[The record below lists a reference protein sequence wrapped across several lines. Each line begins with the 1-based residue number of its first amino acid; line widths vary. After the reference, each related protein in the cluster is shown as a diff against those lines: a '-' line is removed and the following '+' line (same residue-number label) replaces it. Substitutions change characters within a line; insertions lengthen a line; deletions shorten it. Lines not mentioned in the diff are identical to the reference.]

1 MINVEEISELVAS
14 IKSEGKIVCELI
26 IRTDEVPDKITNETP
41 LVLSV
46 WRGRTSPDGK
56 QMQLQRMTVIKCNDV
71 TNYKDKILEV
81 FTAKNVATLTGLQLS
96 DKDLN
101 KMLEDLKVL
110 ISCNNFGV
118 YADSFDWEEGEVES
132 DEENFEDELDLD
144 DEDLDGLD
152 DLLN

>member
-1 MINVEEISELVAS
+1 MVNVEEISELVAS
-14 IKSEGKIVCELI
+14 IKVEGKIVCELI
-26 IRTDEVPDKITNETP
+26 IRTDEVPDSITNETP

-56 QMQLQRMTVIKCNDV
+56 QMQLQRMTIIKCNDA

-96 DKDLN
+96 DEDLN
-101 KMLEDLKVL
+101 KMLEGLKVL

-118 YADSFDWEEGEVES
+118 YADSFDWEEGEVENTDFS
-132 DEENFEDELDLD
+132 DEMDLD
-144 DEDLDGLD
+144 DEDLEGLD

>member
-1 MINVEEISELVAS
+1 MVNVEEISELVAS
-14 IKSEGKIVCELI
+14 IKVEGKVVCELI
-26 IRTDEVPDKITNETP
+26 IRTDEVPDNITNETP

-56 QMQLQRMTVIKCNDV
+56 QMQLQRMTIIKCNDV

-96 DKDLN
+96 DEDLN

-118 YADSFDWEEGEVES
+118 YADSFEWEEGEVES
-132 DEENFEDELDLD
+132 TDFSDEMDLD
-144 DEDLDGLD
+144 DEDLEGLD

>member
-1 MINVEEISELVAS
+1 MVNVEEISELVAS
-14 IKSEGKIVCELI
+14 IKVEGKIVCELI
-26 IRTDEVPDKITNETP
+26 IRTDEVPDNITNETP

-56 QMQLQRMTVIKCNDV
+56 QMQLQRMTIIKCNDV

-96 DKDLN
+96 DEDLN

-118 YADSFDWEEGEVES
+118 YADSFEWEEGEVES
-132 DEENFEDELDLD
+132 ADFSDEMDLD
-144 DEDLDGLD
+144 DEDLEGLD

>member
-1 MINVEEISELVAS
+1 MVNVEEISELVAS
-14 IKSEGKIVCELI
+14 IKVEGKIVCELI
-26 IRTDEVPDKITNETP
+26 IRTDEVPDSITNETP

-56 QMQLQRMTVIKCNDV
+56 QMQLQRMTIIKCNDV

-96 DKDLN
+96 DEDLN

-118 YADSFDWEEGEVES
+118 YADSFEWEEGEVENTDFS
-132 DEENFEDELDLD
+132 DEMDLD
-144 DEDLDGLD
+144 DEDLEGLD

>member
-1 MINVEEISELVAS
+1 MVNVEEISELVAS
-14 IKSEGKIVCELI
+14 IKVEGKIVCELI
-26 IRTDEVPDKITNETP
+26 IRTDEVPDNITNDTP

-56 QMQLQRMTVIKCNDV
+56 QMQLQRMTIIKCNDV

-96 DKDLN
+96 DEDLN

-118 YADSFDWEEGEVES
+118 YADSFEWEEGEVES
-132 DEENFEDELDLD
+132 TDFSDEMDLD
-144 DEDLDGLD
+144 DEDLEGLD

>member
-1 MINVEEISELVAS
+1 MVNVEEISELVAS
-14 IKSEGKIVCELI
+14 IKVEGKIVCELI
-26 IRTDEVPDKITNETP
+26 IRTDEVPDNITNDTP

-56 QMQLQRMTVIKCNDV
+56 QMQLQRMTIIKCNDV
-71 TNYKDKILEV
+71 ANYKDKILEV

-96 DKDLN
+96 DEDLN

-118 YADSFDWEEGEVES
+118 YADSFEWEEGEVES
-132 DEENFEDELDLD
+132 TDFSDEMDLD

>member
-1 MINVEEISELVAS
+1 MVNVEEISELVAS
-14 IKSEGKIVCELI
+14 IIVEGKIVCELI
-26 IRTDEVPDKITNETP
+26 IRTDEVPDNITNETP

-46 WRGRTSPDGK
+46 WRGRTSQDGK
-56 QMQLQRMTVIKCNDV
+56 QMQLQRMTIIKCNDV

-81 FTAKNVATLTGLQLS
+81 FTAKNVATLTGLKLS
-96 DKDLN
+96 DEDLN

-118 YADSFDWEEGEVES
+118 YADSFEWEEGEVES
-132 DEENFEDELDLD
+132 TDFSDEMDLD
-144 DEDLDGLD
+144 DEDLEGLD

>member
-14 IKSEGKIVCELI
+14 IKVEGKIVCELI
-26 IRTDEVPDKITNETP
+26 IRTDEVPDNITNETP

-56 QMQLQRMTVIKCNDV
+56 QMQLQRMTIIKCNDV
-71 TNYKDKILEV
+71 ANYKDKILEV

-96 DKDLN
+96 DEDLN

-118 YADSFDWEEGEVES
+118 YADSFEWEEGEVES
-132 DEENFEDELDLD
+132 TDFSDEMDLD

>member
-14 IKSEGKIVCELI
+14 IKVEGKIVCELI
-26 IRTDEVPDKITNETP
+26 IRTDEVPDNITTETP

-56 QMQLQRMTVIKCNDV
+56 QMQLQRMTIIKCNDV
-71 TNYKDKILEV
+71 ANYKDKILEV

-96 DKDLN
+96 DEDLN

-118 YADSFDWEEGEVES
+118 YADSFEWEEGEVES
-132 DEENFEDELDLD
+132 TDFSDEMDLD
-144 DEDLDGLD
+144 DEDLEGLD

>member
-26 IRTDEVPDKITNETP
+26 IRTDEVPDNITNETP

-56 QMQLQRMTVIKCNDV
+56 QMQLQRMTIIKCNDAA
-71 TNYKDKILEV
+71 NYKDKILEV

-96 DKDLN
+96 DEDLN

-118 YADSFDWEEGEVES
+118 YADSFEWEEGEVEGT
-132 DEENFEDELDLD
+132 ELEDELDLD
-144 DEDLDGLD
+144 DEDLDELD